1 MAMVRNNKKGKLI
14 IISAPSGSGKTT
26 LVKHILSRINNISFS
41 VSACSRKPR
50 QNEIDGKDYFFLTLS
65 DFKTKIENDEF
76 IEWEEVYKDHF
87 YGTLNSEVEKMK
99 KAGRHV
105 AFDVD
110 VAGGVSIKS
119 KFGNEALAIFI
130 KPPSIDALKQRLVGR
145 ATDNSEDI
153 TNRIEKADL
162 ELTYEDKFDV
172 TIINDNLTEAK
183 KEIVDLISKFIN
195 N

>member
-87 YGTLNSEVEKMK
+87 YGTLNSEVEKMR

-105 AFDVD
+105 VFDVD

-119 KFGNEALAIFI
+119 KFGNDALAIFI

-153 TNRIEKADL
+153 TTRIEKADL

>member
-26 LVKHILSRINNISFS
+26 LVKHILSSINNISFS

>member
-26 LVKHILSRINNISFS
+26 LVKHILSSLNNISFS

-76 IEWEEVYKDHF
+76 IEWEEVYKNHF
-87 YGTLNSEVEKMK
+87 YGTLNSEVEKMRK
-99 KAGRHV
+99 TGRHV

-119 KFGNEALAIFI
+119 KFGNDALAIFI
-130 KPPSIDALKQRLVGR
+130 KPPSIDALKQRLIGR
-145 ATDNSEDI
+145 ATDNSENI
-153 TNRIEKADL
+153 TTRIEKADL

>member
-26 LVKHILSRINNISFS
+26 LVKHILSSINNISFS

-76 IEWEEVYKDHF
+76 IEWEEVYKNHF
-87 YGTLNSEVEKMK
+87 YGTLNSEVEKMRK
-99 KAGRHV
+99 TGRHV

-119 KFGNEALAIFI
+119 KFGNDALAIFI
-130 KPPSIDALKQRLVGR
+130 KPPSIDALKQRLEGR
-145 ATDNSEDI
+145 ATDNLEDI
-153 TNRIEKADL
+153 TTRIDKADL

>member
-87 YGTLNSEVEKMK
+87 YGTLNSEVEKMR

-105 AFDVD
+105 VFDVD

-119 KFGNEALAIFI
+119 KFGNDALAIFI